1 MTRHPANRFNRWPL
15 PANVKT
21 WRRWGLALGLALLLA
36 AAVLLSYLPVFIAKL
51 PVHEFDA

>member
-1 MTRHPANRFNRWPL
+1 MTRHPAKRFNRWPL